1 MRIVKNSK
9 INSCMN
15 LDTNEVLDTAY
26 EEVSTYTVCRELLS
40 QAIDV
45 LSNDATTND
54 MAKDILVDLSVVLLE
69 LDGLK

>member
-1 MRIVKNSK
+1 MRVVKNSK
-9 INSCMN
+9 INSCID
-15 LDTNEVLDTAY
+15 LETNEVLDTVC

-45 LSNDATTND
+45 LGNDAATND
-54 MAKDILVDLSVVLLE
+54 MAKDILIDLSVVLLE

>member
-9 INSCMN
+9 INNCIDLETN
-15 LDTNEVLDTAY
+15 GILDTVC

-45 LSNDATTND
+45 LSNDAATND
-54 MAKDILVDLSVVLLE
+54 MAKDILIDLSVVLLE

>member
-9 INSCMN
+9 INSCIDLETN
-15 LDTNEVLDTAY
+15 EILDTVCQ
-26 EEVSTYTVCRELLS
+26 EVSTYTVCRELLS

-45 LSNDATTND
+45 LSADAATND
-54 MAKDILVDLSVVLLE
+54 MAKDILIDLSVVLLE